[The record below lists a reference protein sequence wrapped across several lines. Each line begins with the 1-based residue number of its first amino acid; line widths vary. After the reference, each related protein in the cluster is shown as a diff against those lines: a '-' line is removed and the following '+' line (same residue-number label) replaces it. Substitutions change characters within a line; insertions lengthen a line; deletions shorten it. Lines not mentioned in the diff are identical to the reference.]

1 MTPENLNAGI
11 FEIYTDGASRKNPGP
26 AAFAFIIVQDGTIL
40 FEDSEYIGESTN
52 NTAEYQAVIAALK
65 KASEQF
71 RGEIQ
76 VFSDSELVI
85 RQITGKYR
93 INQPH
98 LKDLRR
104 EVARLEKLFPKIAFR
119 NVPRE
124 NRFIG
129 YCDSLCNKTLDSQN

>member
-1 MTPENLNAGI
+1 MTPEKPSTGI

-26 AAFAFIIVQDGTIL
+26 AAYAFIIVQDGTIL

-52 NTAEYQAVIAALK
+52 NTAEYRAVIAALM
-65 KASEQF
+65 KASEKFQGQI
-71 RGEIQ
+71 R

-98 LKDLRR
+98 LKDLRN
-104 EVARLEKLFPKIAFR
+104 EVAKLEKHFPGIEFR

-124 NRFIG
+124 NRFIQ
-129 YCDSLCNKTLDSQN
+129 YCDSLCNKTLDEHR